1 MSIIVVADWCQI
13 RQLTLTFL
21 RQELLDFQI
30 FMVVVRALQQYM
42 ILLRRLTQLGP
53 RQQYTQHFILQRSW
67 MVSNQ
72 FLKKH
77 LDQLLEARR
86 LHIIQQPASKPL
98 EARNKYSMKRR
109 IL

>member
-1 MSIIVVADWCQI
+1 
-13 RQLTLTFL
+13 
-21 RQELLDFQI
+21 
-30 FMVVVRALQQYM
+30 MVVVRALQQYM

-77 LDQLLEARR
+77 LDQLLEAQR